1 MAKTDKKAAKDA
13 EKQAAKAARKAER
26 QTAAETRAAE
36 KAAGKAE
43 RKTARKASDK
53 DAKAESKAKKAAK
66 AADRAGK
73 PAKAAKP
80 AKSANP
86 VSPLAP
92 AAFPDLPAIAGVEFA
107 SGAAG
112 IKYQGRT
119 DVMLVRL
126 APGTAIA
133 GAFTRSSTRAACVLD
148 CQDKLR
154 GTQDETA
161 GAAIIV
167 NSGNANAF
175 TGAEGQRGVD
185 TVTGAVA
192 QALGVPARRVFS
204 SSTGVIGEPLPA
216 GKIVGLI
223 ETLKS
228 GLDAGGIAGA
238 ARAIM
243 TTDTFPKGASA
254 EIDGDGGPIRIA
266 GIAKGSGM
274 IAPDMATMLVYLFT
288 DACLEPRLLQRILS
302 AQLDETFNAITVDS
316 DTSTSDA
323 LIMAATGQSPAAPI
337 TDLRSRTGRA
347 FAAALRGVMLDL
359 AQQVVRDG
367 EGATKFVEV
376 RVTGAANA
384 ADAHKVAMAIA
395 NSPLVKTAIAGEDAN
410 WGRVVAAVGKSGAQA
425 DRDRLSIRFGD
436 MVLAENGWRSPSYD
450 EAAASAYMKGDSLVI
465 GVDLGLGQAE
475 RTVWTCDLTHR
486 YIDINADYRS

>member
-1 MAKTDKKAAKDA
+1 MAKNDKKKKAKSDKA
-13 EKQAAKAARKAER
+13 REAGKAGGKAQAKAKASAKGKAKSAKAAP
-26 QTAAETRAAE
+26 
-36 KAAGKAE
+36 
-43 RKTARKASDK
+43 
-53 DAKAESKAKKAAK
+53 AAK
-66 AADRAGK
+66 QVL
-73 PAKAAKP
+73 
-80 AKSANP
+80 

-92 AAFPDLPAIAGVEFA
+92 AAFPDLPVIAGVEFA

-148 CQDKLR
+148 CQDKLK
-154 GTQDETA
+154 GAQDTKA
-161 GAAIIV
+161 GAAIVV

-185 TVTGAVA
+185 AVTGAVA

-216 GKIVGLI
+216 QKIVSIIGDLQ
-223 ETLKS
+223 S
-228 GLDAGGIAGA
+228 SLDAGGIAGA
-238 ARAIM
+238 ARAMM
-243 TTDTFPKGASA
+243 TTDTFPKGAAA
-254 EIDGDGGPIRIA
+254 EIAGEGGPIRIA

-288 DACLEPRLLQRILS
+288 DATIAPKLLQRILS
-302 AQLDETFNAITVDS
+302 GLLDETFNAITVDS

-323 LIMAATGQSPAAPI
+323 LILAATGKSPAAPI
-337 TDLRSRTGRA
+337 ADLRSRVARD

-376 RVTGAANA
+376 RVTGAAST
-384 ADAHKVAMAIA
+384 ADAHRVAMAIA

-410 WGRVVAAVGKSGAQA
+410 WGRVVAAIGKSGAQA

-436 MVLAENGWRSPSYD
+436 MVLAENGWRAPSYD
-450 EAAASAYMKGDSLVI
+450 EAATSAYMKGDSLVI
-465 GVDLGLGQAE
+465 GVDLGLGKGA